1 MPEGSVAQKE
11 VKPAKN
17 GMVSPDPILR
27 EFAPVYDIPLQVAIE
42 VGRVRLR
49 VRDLIRLAV
58 NSVIEL
64 KKAAGEP
71 FDVCINGVPVA
82 RGEVIVVDQ
91 VSGVR
96 LVDVHKSGA
105 IES

>member
-1 MPEGSVAQKE
+1 
-11 VKPAKN
+11 
-17 GMVSPDPILR
+17 MVSTDAILH
-27 EFAPVYDIPLQVAIE
+27 EFAPLHDIPLQVAIE

-82 RGEVIVVDQ
+82 SGEVIVGDQ
-91 VSGVR
+91 GSGIR
-96 LVDVHKSGA
+96 IVDVKKSGA
-105 IES
+105 IVS